1 MFSPSFA
8 LLNGFRSSKNG
19 WEFGFG
25 PTFRLT
31 KMAKGYYLG
40 DTLGGSYDVIDDWRL
55 ASEWNG
61 PGINPYE
68 DKDRIDKRGTTRLK
82 TGWVWAIGRTF
93 HSGYLNVPVNLF
105 YSSGK
110 DGGLSLIHI

>member
-31 KMAKGYYLG
+31 KMAKGYYIG
-40 DTLGGSYDVIDDWRL
+40 DTLGGNEYDVVEDWRL
-55 ASEWNG
+55 SFRLEWSQ
-61 PGINPYE
+61 
-68 DKDRIDKRGTTRLK
+68 DKILIHPKIELIARGTTRFKNWLGLGCWK
-82 TGWVWAIGRTF
+82 NFSLWVF
-93 HSGYLNVPVNLF
+93 KYSCKSFLF
-105 YSSGK
+105 K
-110 DGGLSLIHI
+110 W